1 MKFGFFGGAIL
12 LILTLIFSYIAI
24 QNNKMA
30 REITVNAFEL
40 KQPQQQVA
48 AQNTNQKGE
57 NTSKS
62 QDANAT
68 VDKNNTAIAQP
79 QTPETEGK
87 WDKFNEKFK
96 DFDKKF
102 ENF

>member
-40 KQPQQQVA
+40 KQPQGEA
-48 AQNTNQKGE
+48 TIQNIDQKGGS
-57 NTSKS
+57 TLKI
-62 QDANAT
+62 QDVNQT
-68 VDKNNTAIAQP
+68 VDKNNTAATEP
-79 QTPETEGK
+79 QFVKVESK
-87 WDKFNEKFK
+87 WDKFDEKFK

>member
-40 KQPQQQVA
+40 KQPQKEAV
-48 AQNTNQKGE
+48 QNENQKE
-57 NTSKS
+57 LADLRVLI
-62 QDANAT
+62 QQRDA
-68 VDKNNTAIAQP
+68 NNTAVKA
-79 QTPETEGK
+79 EGK
-87 WDKFNEKFK
+87 WDKFDEKFK